1 MTVTEKVAY
10 IRGLAEGLE
19 LDESKKEVK
28 VLNAIIDVLEDI
40 SASVADV
47 EDVVS
52 DMEGQLDEVDEDL
65 GTLERAV
72 YDYDEDDEDGH
83 TCTCGCEDDG
93 DEAYYEVTC
102 PNCHE
107 TICLSEDIFE
117 DGQMEC
123 PNCGELLEFTLDED
137 EDAADEKTEKAEQKE
152 DQ

>member
-65 GTLERAV
+65 GTLERAG